1 MRTCWASSSWVH
13 TETLWTNLI
22 HLKCSSVH
30 MRPLLHCR
38 YLSFTDVKSWDWFDI
53 FQSRGWDFSSL
64 GVPQYLNMRSPTA
77 SATPALILH
86 LIPLFFLSSSVHS
99 SWFLSVQL
107 LPIHCCHGSVSRD
120 GGGGEGNRTAVG
132 LPAEPTS
139 QGALADDK
147 NKYSTMVLYI
157 QMNRGQAGL
166 QEGVR
171 KLSDS
176 PHDVWQLCKPK
187 YIKQSLSAKGK
198 GGWWSIPQA
207 SLLCYELP
215 HIISTSFT
223 LQPVLPSVWKTPLGY
238 QTESHFL
245 STDSQDRIAERKVFT
260 LTCSH

>member
-86 LIPLFFLSSSVHS
+86 LIPLFLLSSSVHS

-120 GGGGEGNRTAVG
+120 GGEGKETERLWDCLQSQHHRGPWQMTKTSTA
-132 LPAEPTS
+132 PWCYTS
-139 QGALADDK
+139 RW
-147 NKYSTMVLYI
+147 T
-157 QMNRGQAGL
+157 
-166 QEGVR
+166 GVR
-171 KLSDS
+171 
-176 PHDVWQLCKPK
+176 
-187 YIKQSLSAKGK
+187 
-198 GGWWSIPQA
+198 
-207 SLLCYELP
+207 
-215 HIISTSFT
+215 
-223 LQPVLPSVWKTPLGY
+223 LGC
-238 QTESHFL
+238 
-245 STDSQDRIAERKVFT
+245 RKV
-260 LTCSH
+260 